1 MPDTQLVPL
10 RPAVRPPSP
19 HRQRRRAY
27 GSAVALGA
35 LGGATLALAGVAVGM
50 GAMRHT
56 VVVARPVERP
66 VEPPADGGQR
76 VGSIPAMGWQFTPA
90 PPAVASAAYSPVWAS
105 HVVGFSSQYTDTS
118 WSARAALG
126 APDTFPRAGDIN
138 TAWATRAPD
147 AEGEFIEVG
156 FATPMRI
163 RAVVAVETFNPGAIT
178 TVTAG
183 LASGT
188 RQVLVREGVTPL
200 GGEQFGARQR
210 VFDLRECTADPV
222 ASLRLDLDSAAV
234 PGWNEIDAIGVVP
247 CDAELPP
254 RDWSIPPHGA

>member
-10 RPAVRPPSP
+10 RPVTPPASATHHRRYRAVGL
-19 HRQRRRAY
+19 AT
-27 GSAVALGA
+27 GLGIV
-35 LGGATLALAGVAVGM
+35 GGAGIALLGVMIGLRS
-50 GAMRHT
+50 GGPTT
-56 VVVARPVERP
+56 VVVTQPATPPVPLYGGFR
-66 VEPPADGGQR
+66 VEAVPAYTAPTAYVQ
-76 VGSIPAMGWQFTPA
+76 PAAAPA
-90 PPAVASAAYSPVWAS
+90 ATPVWAS
-105 HVVGFSSQYTDTS
+105 HVIGFSSQYTDTS

-126 APDTFPRAGDIN
+126 APDTFPRSGDIN

-183 LASGT
+183 LASGA
-188 RQVLVREGVTPL
+188 RQVLVREPVTPI

-210 VFDLRECTADPV
+210 VFDLRECTAEPV
-222 ASLRLDLDSAAV
+222 ASIRLDLDSAAV
-234 PGWNEIDAIGVVP
+234 PGWNELDAIGVVP
-247 CDAELPP
+247 CDATPPP
-254 RDWSIPPHGA
+254 RDWTIAPAGS